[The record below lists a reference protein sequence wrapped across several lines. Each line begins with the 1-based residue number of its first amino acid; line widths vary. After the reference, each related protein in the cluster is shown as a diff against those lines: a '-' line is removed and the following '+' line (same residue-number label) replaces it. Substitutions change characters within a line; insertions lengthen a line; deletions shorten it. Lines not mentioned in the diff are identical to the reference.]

1 MAPTQQEKVKTRLEL
16 WMLVLS
22 LIGFLSAPAAA
33 FLTFKVTVESEMRQS
48 TVTLSDHEMRI
59 RAIEEERSEL
69 ARVLARLDQTAS
81 DLVKKV
87 DRIES
92 KLDSVK

>member
-1 MAPTQQEKVKTRLEL
+1 MAPTQSEKVKNKLEF
-16 WMLVLS
+16 WMLAVS
-22 LIGFLSAPAAA
+22 LVAFLSAPAAA
-33 FLTFKVTVESEMRQS
+33 FLTFKVTVESEVRQS
-48 TVTLSDHEMRI
+48 AASLADHESRL
-59 RAIEEERSEL
+59 RALEEERSDL

-92 KLDSVK
+92 KIDAGK